1 MEEKIL
7 MAHGNGG
14 SLMSELINN
23 IIAEIFGKTSLQ
35 LDDSAILSMENKKI
49 VFTTDT
55 YTITP
60 IFFNGGDIG
69 KLAVNG
75 TINDLSVMGA
85 EPLYLSCGLIL
96 EEGLEISV
104 LKKILRSMKDA
115 ADYAGVK
122 IVTGDTKVVE
132 RGSADKIFINTS
144 GIGMVRD
151 RVFRKEISI
160 GDSVLINGTIGDHGI
175 SIMAERSH
183 LSFSLGLFSDSA
195 PLNHMLKSISG
206 KFPESIKFAR
216 DATRGGV
223 ASVLN
228 EIVQRG
234 NIGIKLIEEDL
245 PLRDEVKGVC
255 DILGLDPLYS
265 ANEGKAILIVK
276 NESAEK
282 IKEEMK
288 KFEEGKDAE
297 IIGEITSEYKGKVF
311 IETFVK
317 GRRILPL
324 LEEDQ
329 LPRIC

>member
-14 SLMSELINN
+14 SMMNELIND
-23 IIAEIFGKTSLQ
+23 IIAEIFEKNSLQ
-35 LDDSAILSMENKKI
+35 LDDSAILHLEKKEI

-75 TINDLSVMGA
+75 TINDLCVMGA

-96 EEGLEISV
+96 EEGLKISE
-104 LKKILRSMKDA
+104 LKKILMSMKNA

-132 RGSADKIFINTS
+132 NGSVDKIFINTS
-144 GIGMVRD
+144 GVGEVRKGL
-151 RVFRKEISI
+151 FRKDISK
-160 GDSVLINGTIGDHGI
+160 GNSVIITGTIGDHGI
-175 SIMAERSH
+175 SIMAERSN
-183 LSFSLGLFSDSA
+183 LSFSRGLSSDSA
-195 PLNHMLKSISG
+195 PLNHMLKSLNI
-206 KFPESIKFAR
+206 KFPESINFAR

-228 EIVQRG
+228 EIVH
-234 NIGIKLIEEDL
+234 NEDIGIKLIEENL
-245 PLRDEVKGVC
+245 PVKDEVKGVC
-255 DILGLDPLYS
+255 EILGLDPLYS

-276 NESAEK
+276 NEDAGK
-282 IKEEMK
+282 IKDEMK
-288 KFEEGKDAE
+288 NFEEGKDAE
-297 IIGEITSEYKGKVF
+297 IIGEVTDEYPGKVF
-311 IETFVK
+311 IETFIK
-317 GRRILPL
+317 GVRILPL
-324 LEEDQ
+324 LHEDQ